1 MRTSAVLKAQP
12 RDATGKNVNR
22 KMRATGRVPAVV
34 YGHGEDTRMLS
45 VDAHELDLLFKRVH
59 WENTIIDIEV
69 EGVKA
74 PVRTLVREV
83 QRHAHRPFIFHVDFQ
98 QIHAGETLHVEVPIH
113 IVGTA
118 PGVKNGGV
126 LMQVITDLQIRCTP
140 DNIPEYIEVDISGLG
155 INDAIHLSDLKLP
168 AGVIAEVDANAT
180 ICSVTPPSTGAPTA
194 AAAETIAE
202 PEVITRKKED

>member
-1 MRTSAVLKAQP
+1 MRTSAVLKAQT
-12 RDATGKNVNR
+12 REDTGKNVNR

-69 EGVKA
+69 EGAKA

-113 IVGTA
+113 IVGSA
-118 PGVKNGGV
+118 PGVKAGGV

-168 AGVIAEVDANAT
+168 EGVTAEVDSNAT
-180 ICSVTPPSTGAPTA
+180 ICSVTPPSTGVPAPEVADATG
-194 AAAETIAE
+194 E